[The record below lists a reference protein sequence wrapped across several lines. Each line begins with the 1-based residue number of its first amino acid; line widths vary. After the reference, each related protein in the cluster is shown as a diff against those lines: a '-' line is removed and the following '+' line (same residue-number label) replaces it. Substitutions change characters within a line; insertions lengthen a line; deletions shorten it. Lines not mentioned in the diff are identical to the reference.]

1 MRRGKRG
8 GSQHRD
14 WAVLLWEDN
23 ANFLFD
29 DPEAYYQEIFEFAE
43 REFDVIFSESEI
55 DTLKRAQQAV
65 MPRIGRSY
73 PYEVLL
79 DHDMEQYVG
88 QIKETP
94 SLTKLGDA
102 VKYLSDFP
110 PSKLIVSAES
120 GSISSTDFQT
130 MVSHDDKWELESPLR
145 FY

>member
-1 MRRGKRG
+1 MTRHQADFGDSWGRCIAEWNNTLHHHELIVGVVVV
-8 GSQHRD
+8 D
-14 WAVLLWEDN
+14 
-23 ANFLFD
+23 FLV
-29 DPEAYYQEIFEFAE
+29 
-43 REFDVIFSESEI
+43 RSDV
-55 DTLKRAQQAV
+55 
-65 MPRIGRSY
+65 PR
-73 PYEVLL
+73 
-79 DHDMEQYVG
+79 YVG